1 MLFPANLIH
10 FLQLTIVKIMDTIPK
25 KSKTDNINGFVGLE
39 LPSSHSGLIRCV
51 GSCGFCS
58 NCFPQLPQLPSAI
71 QLASGLDLSLLLSDR
86 ARTAGRGGAHQL
98 GLQLSV

>member
-25 KSKTDNINGFVGLE
+25 KSNADNIDGFVGLE

-58 NCFPQLPQLPSAI
+58 NCFPQLPSVI
-71 QLASGLDLSLLLSDR
+71 QLVSGLDLSLLLPDR

-98 GLQLSV
+98 GLQLAV